1 MKNKLLVLALVLFG
15 IFFSACSEDSTEP
28 PLVEEGEIA
37 LFSTPSGARIIIND
51 IIEGT
56 TPDTITTEVGVI
68 DILFS
73 LENYVDTTV
82 SVSVTTDNMGILSV
96 TLQPERVKYGLIKV
110 WETGNNSTVDQPSGI
125 DLSSG
130 STIAISGADSLMA
143 DMYYT
148 GFNFTIRSAS
158 YLGGNHRVTAFK
170 EGAASDI
177 DDGVDSPEHDANWSD
192 SMPDDVNGN
201 YYFLYDADGN
211 YSKFRVVNTGGTA
224 TWNDPKWVEVEWIY
238 VKAPGATS
246 F

>member
-1 MKNKLLVLALVLFG
+1 MKNKIFIVVLILLGMV
-15 IFFSACSEDSTEP
+15 FFSCSEDSTEP
-28 PLVEEGEIA
+28 VVNEGEIA
-37 LFSTPSGARIIIND
+37 LFTTPPGADIIID
-51 IIEGT
+51 GGFEGV
-56 TPDTITTEVGVI
+56 TPDTITTDVGVI

-82 SVSVTTDNMGILSV
+82 SVSVSADNMGILSV
-96 TLQPERVKYGLIKV
+96 TLKPERVKYGLIKV

-125 DLSSG
+125 DLSAG

-158 YLGGNHRVTAFK
+158 YLGGNYRITAFK

-192 SMPDDVNGN
+192 NMPDDVNGN

-238 VKAPGATS
+238 VKAPGVTS